1 MEELVQSA
9 NCNMGIA
16 LNKISE
22 SRKAIENFNQAVRGP
37 SHKITIKARYWL
49 AKNHIIF
56 GEFKKAS

>member
-16 LNKISE
+16 LNKIGE
-22 SRKAIENFNQAVRGP
+22 NRKAIDNFNQAIKGP
-37 SHKITIKARYWL
+37 LKKITIKARYWL
-49 AKNHIIF
+49 AKNHIMF